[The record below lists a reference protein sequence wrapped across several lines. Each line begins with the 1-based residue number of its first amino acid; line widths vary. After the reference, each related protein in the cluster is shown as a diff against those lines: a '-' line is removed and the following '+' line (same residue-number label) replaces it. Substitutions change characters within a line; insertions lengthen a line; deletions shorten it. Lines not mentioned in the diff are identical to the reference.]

1 MKRIISIILAVVL
14 VIMPAGV
21 ISGEDSGILDSVL
34 NKLAQYTTEQRDGY
48 ISYFR
53 PFITTDTGVSAALL
67 NLDSGAMDGII
78 QEIVG
83 DSVDKPTL
91 RRVFQSF
98 TCIKDETG
106 IRLTYADILQKKI
119 ELENASDATLK
130 GMEKLMNVL
139 YKRYP
144 AAEKIFTEDRITAGV
159 VANLFT
165 IIPEINESKPMLKFK
180 DGEFDVNF
188 VSQTF
193 ADDFDAVWD
202 GYISKTGKTV
212 TYQQMVDTLVTFL
225 NSKVP
230 QSDKSSVATALDDLG
245 VCKKESSSQSGG
257 GNGGTGGGGN
267 GGTSDNN
274 KPDDTKPTEEETG
287 NYTVLESYDG
297 ITDELLGGGFIIKT
311 KADTANVI
319 EISTQAQSP
328 MLYEFSGGK
337 LVPVKYSVPSEKGIL
352 AQVKADGVYVVNSL
366 SYPFADANGW
376 GKSFIAALY
385 NRGIING
392 KSETA
397 FEPDASITR
406 EEFVKLVV
414 ELFDLND
421 TALKVDFKDV
431 AEGAW
436 YYSYV
441 ASAYENNIVSG
452 IGENMFGTGQ
462 KIKRQDMAKIINTV
476 LEANGI
482 RADKASSSV
491 FKDYGTISDYAKDHV
506 LAIFGLGII
515 SGDDNG
521 NFNPNQFATRQE
533 AAKMVYGMLTAY
545 VNSLK
550 E

>member
-34 NKLAQYTTEQRDGY
+34 NKLAEYTTEQRDGY

-67 NLDSGAMDGII
+67 NLDSGAMDGMI

-202 GYISKTGKTV
+202 GYISKAGKTV

-230 QSDKSSVATALDDLG
+230 HS
-245 VCKKESSSQSGG
+245 
-257 GNGGTGGGGN
+257 
-267 GGTSDNN
+267 
-274 KPDDTKPTEEETG
+274 
-287 NYTVLESYDG
+287 
-297 ITDELLGGGFIIKT
+297 
-311 KADTANVI
+311 
-319 EISTQAQSP
+319 
-328 MLYEFSGGK
+328 
-337 LVPVKYSVPSEKGIL
+337 
-352 AQVKADGVYVVNSL
+352 
-366 SYPFADANGW
+366 
-376 GKSFIAALY
+376 
-385 NRGIING
+385 
-392 KSETA
+392 
-397 FEPDASITR
+397 
-406 EEFVKLVV
+406 
-414 ELFDLND
+414 
-421 TALKVDFKDV
+421 
-431 AEGAW
+431 
-436 YYSYV
+436 
-441 ASAYENNIVSG
+441 
-452 IGENMFGTGQ
+452 
-462 KIKRQDMAKIINTV
+462 
-476 LEANGI
+476 
-482 RADKASSSV
+482 
-491 FKDYGTISDYAKDHV
+491 
-506 LAIFGLGII
+506 
-515 SGDDNG
+515 
-521 NFNPNQFATRQE
+521 
-533 AAKMVYGMLTAY
+533 
-545 VNSLK
+545 
-550 E
+550 